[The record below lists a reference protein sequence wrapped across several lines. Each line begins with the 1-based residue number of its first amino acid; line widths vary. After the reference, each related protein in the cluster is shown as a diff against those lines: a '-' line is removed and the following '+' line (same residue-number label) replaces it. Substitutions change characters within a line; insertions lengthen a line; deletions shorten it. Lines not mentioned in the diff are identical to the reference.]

1 MALGAKLLRSSGM
14 NVLDLSAKT
23 LAVLVTTP
31 ALIHGLGKDQYGVWI
46 LVMAMVAY
54 FLIADLG
61 LMFSATRFLAI
72 AVGKKDLESQAS
84 IHHVCLRYYRMA
96 AAVVAVLAVCML
108 PLLPWLADNHGHKGE
123 LQIAFSIA
131 ACSVVARLCFRL
143 PAILLRA
150 HVRYD
155 LLAVA
160 SIARTVIHAA
170 GLLIVIREGGGIV
183 AIASLHASCEALELV
198 LQRLLANRL
207 GISSTSFRYQPEQT
221 GLRTELFRFSRLIF
235 LGDLGNS
242 LRLQFTPLM
251 IPKLQ
256 GIEALPDFSIGTR
269 LISILEDLV
278 NAVCGGQVLS
288 AFGQIHGSEDK
299 SNLRQQFLRMVHVTA
314 GFSWAAT
321 AGVVMVADAFLMRWV
336 GPELQEAH
344 NVLFILAGAYAFHFS
359 QYPAYNLMHT
369 IGKTSWI
376 AGVCVCGGVFSAL
389 LSLILGLHFGL
400 VGIVSGVAV
409 EMVISRGFIVSW
421 LASRCSDLGFWDYFL
436 RHILFSG
443 LKASALP
450 CLVGFLLRPMLS
462 PDYSRILLFIAAYG
476 LCFGVSFLFFVLD
489 RDGRK
494 MLRRQFGF

>member
-46 LVMAMVAY
+46 LVMALVAY
-54 FLIADLG
+54 FLIADMG

-72 AVGKKDLESQAS
+72 AVGKKDLASQSS
-84 IHHVCLRYYRMA
+84 IQLVCLKYYRMA
-96 AAVVAVLAVCML
+96 AAVVTALAACML
-108 PLLPWLADNHGHKGE
+108 PILPWLADNHGHEGE
-123 LQIAFSIA
+123 LRIAFCIA

-155 LLAVA
+155 LVAIA
-160 SIARTVIHAA
+160 SIVRTIIQAA
-170 GLLIVIREGGGIV
+170 GLLLVISKGGGIV
-183 AIASLHASCEALELV
+183 AIASLHASCEALELL
-198 LQRLLANRL
+198 LQRLLANKM
-207 GISSTSFRYQPEQT
+207 IISFASSTSQPAQSS
-221 GLRTELFRFSRLIF
+221 LRAELFSFSRLIF

-242 LRLQFTPLM
+242 LRLGFTPLM

-256 GIEALPDFSIGTR
+256 GVEALPDFSIGTR

-278 NAVCGGQVLS
+278 NAVFGGQVLS
-288 AFGQIHGSEDK
+288 AFGQIHGSQDMR
-299 SNLRQQFLRMVHVTA
+299 NLGRQFLRMVHVTA

-321 AGVVMVADAFLMRWV
+321 AGVVMVSDAFLMRWV
-336 GPELQEAH
+336 GPQLHEAR
-344 NVLFILAGAYAFHFS
+344 NVLFILAGAYACHFA

-376 AGVCVCGGVFSAL
+376 SSVFVVGGVFSAL
-389 LSLILGLHFGL
+389 LSLFLGLHFGL
-400 VGIVSGVAV
+400 VGIVSGIAI
-409 EMVISRGFIVSW
+409 EMVISRGIIISW
-421 LASRCSDLGFWDYFL
+421 LASRCSNLNFWDYLF

-450 CLVGFLLRPMLS
+450 CLVGFLLLPMLT
-462 PDYSRILLFIAAYG
+462 PDYSRILLFIGAYG
-476 LCFGVSFLFFVLD
+476 LCFGLSFFFFILD
-489 RDGRK
+489 SDGRQ
-494 MLRRQFGF
+494 MLRRHFGF

>member
-1 MALGAKLLRSSGM
+1 M

-46 LVMAMVAY
+46 LVMALVAY
-54 FLIADLG
+54 FLIADMG

-72 AVGKKDLESQAS
+72 AVGKKDLEGQAS
-84 IHHVCLRYYRMA
+84 IQQVCLRYYRMA
-96 AAVVAVLAVCML
+96 AAVVAVLAACML
-108 PLLPWLADNHGHKGE
+108 PLLPWIADNHGHKGE
-123 LQIAFSIA
+123 LQIAFAIA
-131 ACSVVARLCFRL
+131 ASSVVARLFFRL

-155 LLAVA
+155 LVAIA
-160 SIARTVIHAA
+160 SIVRTVIQAV
-170 GLLIVIREGGGIV
+170 GLLVVIRKGGGIV
-183 AIASLHASCEALELV
+183 AIASLHASCEALELI
-198 LQRLLANRL
+198 LQGLLVTTT
-207 GISSTSFRYQPEQT
+207 GISSTSLRSHPVQT
-221 GLRTELFRFSRLIF
+221 GLRTELFQFSRLIF

-256 GIEALPDFSIGTR
+256 GVEALPDFSIGTR

-278 NAVCGGQVLS
+278 NAVFGGQVLS

-299 SNLRQQFLRMVHVTA
+299 NNLSRQFLRMVHVTA

-321 AGVVMVADAFLMRWV
+321 AGVVMVAEAFLMRWV
-336 GPELQEAH
+336 GPELHEAR

-376 AGVCVCGGVFSAL
+376 SSVCVGGGVFSAL
-389 LSLILGLHFGL
+389 LSLVLGLHFGL
-400 VGIVSGVAV
+400 VGIVSGIAV
-409 EMVISRGFIVSW
+409 EMVVSRGIIVSW
-421 LASRCSDLGFWDYFL
+421 LASRCSNLGFWDYLF
-436 RHILFSG
+436 RHVLFSG
-443 LKASALP
+443 FKASALP
-450 CLVGFLLRPMLS
+450 CLIGLLLLPMLT
-462 PDYSRILLFIAAYG
+462 PDYSRILLFIGAYG
-476 LCFGVSFLFFVLD
+476 LCFGVSFFFFVLD
-489 RDGRK
+489 KEGRQ
-494 MLRRQFGF
+494 MLRRHFGF